1 MEIINNARFK
11 KVFAFVLVLSFVFLY
26 ASFCYADNLNLKD
39 AFEGPLNNVAGEKG
53 AGYKT
58 DVGLASPDSMISL
71 VITTVIGLVG
81 VIFLVLAIYGGYLWM
96 TARGNDEMV
105 EKAKNTLI
113 NAIIGL
119 VIVLAAYAISWY
131 VLNALGSQVLKN
143 KINV

>member
-11 KVFAFVLVLSFVFLY
+11 KVFALTLILSSFFLY
-26 ASFCYADNLNLKD
+26 SAFCYADNLGN
-39 AFEGPLNNVAGEKG
+39 AFKEPLNNVAGEKG

-58 DVGLASPDSMISL
+58 DASLASPDSMISL
-71 VITTVIGLVG
+71 VIRTVIELVG
-81 VIFLVLAIYGGYLWM
+81 VIFLVLAIYAGYTWM
-96 TARGNDEMV
+96 MARGNDEMV

-131 VLNALGSQVLKN
+131 ALNALGSQVLK
-143 KINV
+143 